1 MTHIF
6 YYIIFVIKS
15 YFTSEEAVDEFVEAL
30 HDSEASPDTVRSRGA
45 KLKDFSIQLPRN
57 VNIVICKKNAEEF
70 VQQGKL
76 DELFAFMDPTKST
89 DDTGIMTVLP
99 DTENEDDRKEMIRDF
114 QVGCVTHLVNNLLLK
129 EFAGDAASK
138 ELLGGQSYNAI
149 MRVGFDD
156 IIIKSHHITSY
167 LLNINMI

>member
-1 MTHIF
+1 M
-6 YYIIFVIKS
+6 
-15 YFTSEEAVDEFVEAL
+15 DEFVEAL

-76 DELFAFMDPTKST
+76 DELFTFMDPTKST
-89 DDTGIMTVLP
+89 GDIGIMTVLP

-114 QVGCVTHLVNNLLLK
+114 QLGCVTHLVNNLLLK

-138 ELLGGQSYNAI
+138 ELLGGQSCNAI
-149 MRVGFDD
+149 MGVGLIYILYLYYIYLYIIYCLKNTFNDT
-156 IIIKSHHITSY
+156 IIKSQHITSCRHTF
-167 LLNINMI
+167 